1 MNKIAITIENIV
13 IWLGKIA
20 YALVLVEIIFVL
32 FSIFTR
38 YVLGNPMRASVEF
51 DQILIVLIVSLGS
64 AYVLQ
69 VEGHICVEFL
79 LDHVKS
85 KWRYLIIGVNSLFG
99 VGFVGIL
106 LYFSYFFVNSSL
118 KIHELTQGMGILLW
132 PVKSILLLG
141 FTLLG
146 LQFLV
151 RGIKNVCLYLTASG

>member
-1 MNKIAITIENIV
+1 MKKIAITIENVV

-32 FSIFTR
+32 YSIFMR

-51 DQILIVLIVSLGS
+51 DQILIVLIVCLGS
-64 AYVLQ
+64 AYTLQ
-69 VEGHICVEFL
+69 VEGHIYVEFL
-79 LDHVKS
+79 LDRVKS
-85 KWRYLIIGVNSLFG
+85 KWKYFIIGANSLIS
-99 VGFVGIL
+99 VVFVGIL
-106 LYFSYFFVNSSL
+106 LYFSYFLVNSSF

-151 RGIKNVCLYLTASG
+151 LGIKNIYLCLTVSS